1 MGFAPVNAPTIP
13 SAFWVR
19 WLVTVTLGVMVFGLA
34 LVVAP
39 GFAREGFSLLVYG
52 DRHQIATFGTR
63 AAQYIGLVHAVLG
76 AVMFGWGIA
85 LLLVV
90 RGLFARGAREGWQIV
105 AVSVAAWFVPDTS
118 FSLWSGFWQ
127 NAVLNLVFIVL
138 FAIPLAGT
146 YQGFHRS
153 RP

>member
-1 MGFAPVNAPTIP
+1 MGFAPVNTPKIP

-19 WLVTVTLGVMVFGLA
+19 WLVVVTLGVMVFGLL

-39 GFAREGFSLLVYG
+39 GLAREGFSLLIYG
-52 DRHQIATFGTR
+52 DGQQIATFGSR
-63 AAQYIGLVHAVLG
+63 ATQYIGLVHAVLG
-76 AVMFGWGIA
+76 AVMFGWGVA

-90 RGLFARGAREGWQIV
+90 RGLFARGTREGWQIV
-105 AVSVAAWFVPDTS
+105 AVSVAAWFVPDTT

-127 NAVLNLVFIVL
+127 NAVLNLVFITL
-138 FAIPLAGT
+138 FAIPLAAT

-153 RP
+153 HP